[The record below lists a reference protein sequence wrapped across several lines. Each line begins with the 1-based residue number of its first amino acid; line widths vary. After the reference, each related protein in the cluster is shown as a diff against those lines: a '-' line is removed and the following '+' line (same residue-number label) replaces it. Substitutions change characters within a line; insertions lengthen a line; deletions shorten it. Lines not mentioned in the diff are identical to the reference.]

1 MPPLTSLE
9 GHLVWYSA
17 KFKMFHYVIL
27 SDKKDWQILYAY
39 NLKLSDF
46 KKARQDRYTQLAYN
60 VDF

>member
-1 MPPLTSLE
+1 
-9 GHLVWYSA
+9 
-17 KFKMFHYVIL
+17 MFHYVIL

-39 NLKLSDF
+39 NLKLTDF